1 MKLRT
6 VINELACT
14 AHRQTRL
21 ELLDADVLLT
31 PEYDVSAPSDM
42 LLVRLCRLEDWEAGS
57 VRPDEGQ
64 VLLVHVGAKMPEGLS
79 LTGDVVAV
87 AHPSSYDDLRAI
99 FLDMPSRVAVL
110 ELLRER
116 MFHAFLGSYDLAQF
130 ARKSSEVL
138 GNPVII
144 TNADQRLL
152 ASAGDFPADAEDVQE
167 VLRQGYLSEEVSSC
181 LLADGLIDM
190 VRHARHSVLSAVPR
204 YGRHWVT
211 SMVYYHHLELGR
223 FDVMEKDRSITG
235 LDLELIDYAGSLA
248 GIMIDRLGAAGERVG
263 AGSSVLSDLISGS
276 FANEKT
282 MLAQL
287 SVTHLPLDVSY
298 VLMALSGQVGA
309 DRAYLSKVGG
319 IVARSVRDCLWC
331 VADDVLA
338 VLVPVGKSEAVGFD
352 DYARAARRLSGNAQL
367 TSVLENNGLRAFV
380 SEPFSDLTQAKARFG
395 QCRVLVEAAAA
406 GRVGAGAVPGE
417 GGAAGGPGASGG
429 AAGTPVRP
437 DPSAR
442 IAFFWEHRFAT
453 LAATAAS
460 ADQVDMMLDKRVVA
474 MAAYDRAHQTSYL
487 ETAIMSVRYPG
498 SPAEAAAALNV
509 HRNTYFYRMNKVKEL
524 FYLDLKDGDD
534 RLALSFSAQVMA
546 GMAELPRA

>member
-6 VINELACT
+6 VINELACS
-14 AHRQTRL
+14 AHREARP
-21 ELLDADVLLT
+21 ELLGADVLLT
-31 PEYDVSAPSDM
+31 PEYGTSTPSDM
-42 LLVRLCRLEDWEAGS
+42 LLVRLCRLEDWQAGA
-57 VRPDEGQ
+57 VRPSEGQ
-64 VLLVHVGAKMPEGLS
+64 VLLVHVGAQMPPAEELS
-79 LTGDVVAV
+79 LAADVVAI
-87 AHPSSYDDLRAI
+87 AHPASYEDLRAL
-99 FLDMPSRVAVL
+99 FLDLPSRVAVL
-110 ELLRER
+110 ELLREK
-116 MFHAFLGSYDLAQF
+116 MFDAFLASYDLTQF
-130 ARKSSEVL
+130 ARKSSAVL

-144 TNADQRLL
+144 VNADQRLL
-152 ASAGDFPADAEDVQE
+152 ASAGEFPKDAEDVQE
-167 VLRQGYLSEEVSSC
+167 VLRRGYLSEEVSSC
-181 LLADGLIDM
+181 LLADGMIDM

-223 FDVMEKDRSITG
+223 FDVMEKDRPITG

-263 AGSSVLSDLISGS
+263 SGSSALADLISGG

-298 VLMALSGQVGA
+298 VLIALSGQAGA

-319 IVARSVRDCLWC
+319 IVARAVHNCLWC
-331 VADDVLA
+331 VEDDLLA
-338 VLVPVGKSEAVGFD
+338 VLAPVGKSEAVGFD
-352 DYARAARRLSGNAQL
+352 DYVRAARRLSGNAQL
-367 TSVLENNGLRAFV
+367 MSVLENNGLRAFV
-380 SEPFSDLTQAKARFG
+380 SEPFSDLMLASARFG
-395 QCRVLVEAAAA
+395 QCRALAEAAGSAARAAAA
-406 GRVGAGAVPGE
+406 TDAPE
-417 GGAAGGPGASGG
+417 
-429 AAGTPVRP
+429 
-437 DPSAR
+437 DR

-453 LAATAAS
+453 LAATAGS
-460 ADQVDMMLDKRVVA
+460 TRQLDMMLDKRVVA

-509 HRNTYFYRMNKVKEL
+509 HRNTYFYRMNKVREL
-524 FYLDLKDGDD
+524 FYLDLRDGDD
-534 RLALSFSAQVMA
+534 RLALAFSAQVMQ